1 MNLCLANV
9 LDADTLRAI
18 RTTLA
23 SSVFED
29 GGRTAGWHAR
39 GVKHNQQAVSAGAA
53 KLVLDALQSHPL
65 FHSAVLPARV
75 RTPIFSR
82 YLPGMSYGMHVDD
95 ALMGGTD
102 PIRSDLA
109 VTVFL
114 SEGAEY
120 DGGEL
125 VLETHSGT
133 VPYRLEAGQAV
144 VYPATCLHRVAP
156 VTRGERLA
164 AVLWVQ
170 SYVRDAAQREILF
183 DLDTV
188 RRELWEQ
195 AGQVP
200 TSAFNLQAK
209 TYANLLRA
217 WAES

>member
-9 LDADTLRAI
+9 LDTETLRTI

-23 SSVFED
+23 SAVFDD

-39 GVKHNQQAVSAGAA
+39 GVKHNQQSVHDGVA
-53 KLVLDALQSHPL
+53 KLVLDALERHPL
-65 FHSAVLPARV
+65 FQSAVLPARFKP
-75 RTPIFSR
+75 PIFSR
-82 YLPGMSYGMHVDD
+82 YLPGMSYGTHIDD
-95 ALMGGTD
+95 ALMGGLD

-114 SEGAEY
+114 SDGADY
-120 DGGEL
+120 GGGEL

-156 VTRGERLA
+156 VTWGQRLA

-170 SYVRDAAQREILF
+170 SYVRDAARREILF

-195 AGQVP
+195 AGQAP
-200 TSAFNLQAK
+200 TPAFNLQAK

-217 WAES
+217 WAEN